1 MIEIFIVLILLI
13 FAVFFSGFI
22 FANMFLKLKL
32 EHLEIY
38 EIGFFGIIF
47 LVFLSFILHFF
58 FPLNEITNS
67 LIIFLLFLIFIFKI
81 KKKNQLNFI
90 KDYKYIFISLI
101 LVFIMTLKYNP
112 NEDYGYYHLPYIINL
127 VSEKVIFGLS
137 NLQPQFGWNSTWLN
151 FSSMFYLPYFEIRG
165 TQLSNS
171 ILFFFII
178 YMFLKELNSF
188 KNKNC
193 YSFLYILFLTS
204 YTVIKFS
211 RISEHGFDF
220 PANIFLLLAIYYFLK
235 ISEEQNITNIKK
247 YFIIVCCFSLFAF
260 TIKVST
266 FIAPLL
272 VISSLILIIKKK
284 IKLDIFKVPLI
295 FCTIF
300 FAFWITQQFIYT
312 GCMMPYF
319 KITCMQGLEWH
330 TKDISNMIS
339 SLTGSVNK
347 SYNLYTGDL
356 SSSDYSKNFNWVNTW
371 FQRNKIEILEHIS
384 AIILPIIILLILN
397 LKFLLS
403 NKKNISILNNHKRF
417 ILLTLSFLT
426 IFGLMIWFTKSPV
439 IRFGIPYIFLL
450 CFLLLIIIIDLVKI
464 EFNKS
469 INILIILCLFFN
481 LSKNFNRIIKS
492 ESETYWPEILSV
504 NFLTKEMDGFKIN
517 FPDQKAVNPKKK
529 LCWSTPY
536 ICSVSQGNNLK
547 FYKKYTYTFVASK

>member
-1 MIEIFIVLILLI
+1 
-13 FAVFFSGFI
+13 
-22 FANMFLKLKL
+22 
-32 EHLEIY
+32 
-38 EIGFFGIIF
+38 
-47 LVFLSFILHFF
+47 
-58 FPLNEITNS
+58 
-67 LIIFLLFLIFIFKI
+67 
-81 KKKNQLNFI
+81 
-90 KDYKYIFISLI
+90 
-101 LVFIMTLKYNP
+101 MTLKYNP

-235 ISEEQNITNIKK
+235 ISEEQNLTNIKK
-247 YFIIVCCFSLFAF
+247 YFIIICCFSLFAF

-272 VISSLILIIKKK
+272 VIFSLILIIKKK

-339 SLTGSVNK
+339 GLTGSVNK

-356 SSSDYSKNFNWVNTW
+356 SPSDYSKNFNWVNTW

-450 CFLLLIIIIDLVKI
+450 FFLLLIIIIDLVKI
-464 EFNKS
+464 EFTKS

-517 FPDQKAVNPKKK
+517 FPDQKADNPKKK

-536 ICSVSQGNNLK
+536 ICSISQGENLK
-547 FYKKYTYTFVASK
+547 FYKKYTYTFVASI

>member
-235 ISEEQNITNIKK
+235 ISEEQNLTNIKK
-247 YFIIVCCFSLFAF
+247 YFIIICCFSLFAF

-272 VISSLILIIKKK
+272 VIFSLILIIKKK
-284 IKLDIFKVPLI
+284 IKLDIFKAPLI

-339 SLTGSVNK
+339 GLTGSVNK

-356 SSSDYSKNFNWVNTW
+356 SPSNYSKNFNWVNTW

-450 CFLLLIIIIDLVKI
+450 FFLLLIIIIDLVKI

-517 FPDQKAVNPKKK
+517 FPDQKAVNPKKNYVGQ
-529 LCWSTPY
+529 LL
-536 ICSVSQGNNLK
+536 I
-547 FYKKYTYTFVASK
+547 FVVFRKVIT

>member
-101 LVFIMTLKYNP
+101 LDFIMTLKYNP

-211 RISEHGFDF
+211 RISEEFDLMGIKTQKCNSLSGGQRRRVEI
-220 PANIFLLLAIYYFLK
+220 ARAIALNPK
-235 ISEEQNITNIKK
+235 
-247 YFIIVCCFSLFAF
+247 
-260 TIKVST
+260 
-266 FIAPLL
+266 
-272 VISSLILIIKKK
+272 LIL
-284 IKLDIFKVPLI
+284 LDEPFAGIDPLI
-295 FCTIF
+295 INE
-300 FAFWITQQFIYT
+300 IT
-312 GCMMPYF
+312 P
-319 KITCMQGLEWH
+319 
-330 TKDISNMIS
+330 
-339 SLTGSVNK
+339 
-347 SYNLYTGDL
+347 
-356 SSSDYSKNFNWVNTW
+356 
-371 FQRNKIEILEHIS
+371 
-384 AIILPIIILLILN
+384 
-397 LKFLLS
+397 
-403 NKKNISILNNHKRF
+403 
-417 ILLTLSFLT
+417 
-426 IFGLMIWFTKSPV
+426 
-439 IRFGIPYIFLL
+439 
-450 CFLLLIIIIDLVKI
+450 
-464 EFNKS
+464 
-469 INILIILCLFFN
+469 
-481 LSKNFNRIIKS
+481 
-492 ESETYWPEILSV
+492 
-504 NFLTKEMDGFKIN
+504 
-517 FPDQKAVNPKKK
+517 
-529 LCWSTPY
+529 
-536 ICSVSQGNNLK
+536 
-547 FYKKYTYTFVASK
+547 

>member
-1 MIEIFIVLILLI
+1 MIEIFLILILLI
-13 FAVFFSGFI
+13 FAVFFSGYI
-22 FANMFLKLKL
+22 FVTIFLKLKL
-32 EHLEIY
+32 EYLEIY
-38 EIGFFGIIF
+38 EVGFFGIIF
-47 LVFLSFILHFF
+47 LVFLSFILHLFV
-58 FPLNEITNS
+58 PLNEITNS
-67 LIIFLLFLIFIFKI
+67 LIFFLILLIFIFKI

-90 KDYKYIFISLI
+90 NDYKYIFISLI

-171 ILFFFII
+171 ILYFFII
-178 YMFLKELNSF
+178 YMFLKEIYTV
-188 KNKNC
+188 KNKSS
-193 YSFLYILFLTS
+193 YSFLYILLLTS
-204 YTVIKFS
+204 YTIIKFS

-220 PANIFLLLAIYYFLK
+220 PANFFLLLAIYYFLK
-235 ISEEQNITNIKK
+235 ISEEQDLKNINK
-247 YFIIVCCFSLFAF
+247 YFIIICCFSLFSF

-272 VISSLILIIKKK
+272 VIFSLILILKKK
-284 IKLDIFKVPLI
+284 IKLDIVKDPFI

-312 GCMMPYF
+312 GCMLPYF
-319 KITCMQGLEWH
+319 KITCMQGLDWH

-339 SLTGSVNK
+339 GLTGSVNK

-356 SSSDYSKNFNWVNTW
+356 SPSDYSKNFNWVSTW
-371 FQRNKIEILEHIS
+371 FQRNKIEILEHIL

-397 LKFLLS
+397 LKFLLRD
-403 NKKNISILNNHKRF
+403 KANILILNNHKKF
-417 ILLTLSFLT
+417 ILLSLSVLT
-426 IFGLMIWFTKSPV
+426 IFGLIIWFIKSPV

-450 CFLLLIIIIDLVKI
+450 FFLMLIIIIDIIKI
-464 EFNKS
+464 KFTNS
-469 INILIILCLFFN
+469 VNLLIILCLFFN
-481 LSKNFNRIIKS
+481 LSKNFNRIIDNK
-492 ESETYWPEILSV
+492 SETYWPKILSV
-504 NFLTKEMDGFKIN
+504 KFLTKEMDGFQIN
-517 FPDQKAVNPKKK
+517 FPDQNTDNPKRK
-529 LCWSTPY
+529 LCWSIPH

-547 FYKKYTYTFVASK
+547 FYKKNTYTFVKSE

>member
-22 FANMFLKLKL
+22 FANMFLKLKF

-58 FPLNEITNS
+58 LPLNEITNS

-204 YTVIKFS
+204 YIVIKFS

-426 IFGLMIWFTKSPV
+426 IFGLIIWFTKSPV

-464 EFNKS
+464 EFTKS

-492 ESETYWPEILSV
+492 ESETYWPEILTVS
-504 NFLTKEMDGFKIN
+504 FLTKEMDGFKIN

>member
-1 MIEIFIVLILLI
+1 
-13 FAVFFSGFI
+13 
-22 FANMFLKLKL
+22 
-32 EHLEIY
+32 
-38 EIGFFGIIF
+38 
-47 LVFLSFILHFF
+47 
-58 FPLNEITNS
+58 
-67 LIIFLLFLIFIFKI
+67 
-81 KKKNQLNFI
+81 
-90 KDYKYIFISLI
+90 
-101 LVFIMTLKYNP
+101 
-112 NEDYGYYHLPYIINL
+112 
-127 VSEKVIFGLS
+127 
-137 NLQPQFGWNSTWLN
+137 
-151 FSSMFYLPYFEIRG
+151 
-165 TQLSNS
+165 
-171 ILFFFII
+171 
-178 YMFLKELNSF
+178 
-188 KNKNC
+188 
-193 YSFLYILFLTS
+193 
-204 YTVIKFS
+204 
-211 RISEHGFDF
+211 
-220 PANIFLLLAIYYFLK
+220 
-235 ISEEQNITNIKK
+235 
-247 YFIIVCCFSLFAF
+247 
-260 TIKVST
+260 
-266 FIAPLL
+266 
-272 VISSLILIIKKK
+272 
-284 IKLDIFKVPLI
+284 
-295 FCTIF
+295 
-300 FAFWITQQFIYT
+300 
-312 GCMMPYF
+312 MPYF

-339 SLTGSVNK
+339 GLTGSVNK

-356 SSSDYSKNFNWVNTW
+356 SPSDYSKNFNWVNTW

-450 CFLLLIIIIDLVKI
+450 FFLLLIIIIDLVKI
-464 EFNKS
+464 EFTKS

>member
-1 MIEIFIVLILLI
+1 MIEIFIILIFLI

-22 FANMFLKLKL
+22 FVNIFLKLKL

-47 LVFLSFILHFF
+47 LVFLSFILHFL

-67 LIIFLLFLIFIFKI
+67 LIIFLLFLIFIFKN

-235 ISEEQNITNIKK
+235 ISEEQNLANIKK
-247 YFIIVCCFSLFAF
+247 YFIIICCFSLFAF

-272 VISSLILIIKKK
+272 VIFSLILIIKKK

-339 SLTGSVNK
+339 GLTGSVNK

-397 LKFLLS
+397 LKFLLN
-403 NKKNISILNNHKRF
+403 NKTNISILNNHKRF

-426 IFGLMIWFTKSPV
+426 IFGLTIWFTKSPV

-450 CFLLLIIIIDLVKI
+450 FFLLLIIIIDLVKI
-464 EFNKS
+464 EFTKS

-492 ESETYWPEILSV
+492 ESKIYWPEILSV

-517 FPDQKAVNPKKK
+517 FPDQKEDNPKKK

-547 FYKKYTYTFVASK
+547 FYKKYTYTFVASQ

>member
-58 FPLNEITNS
+58 LPLNEITNS

-204 YTVIKFS
+204 YIVIKFS

-235 ISEEQNITNIKK
+235 ISEEHNLTNIKK
-247 YFIIVCCFSLFAF
+247 YFIIICCFSLFAF

-403 NKKNISILNNHKRF
+403 NKTNISIPNNHKRF
-417 ILLTLSFLT
+417 ILLSLSFLT
-426 IFGLMIWFTKSPV
+426 IFGLIIWFTKSPV

-450 CFLLLIIIIDLVKI
+450 FFLLLIIIIDLVKI
-464 EFNKS
+464 EFTKS

>member
-22 FANMFLKLKL
+22 FANMFLKLKF

-58 FPLNEITNS
+58 LPLNEITNS

-151 FSSMFYLPYFEIRG
+151 FSSMFYLPYFEIRV

-235 ISEEQNITNIKK
+235 ISEEQNLTNIKK
-247 YFIIVCCFSLFAF
+247 YFIIICCFSLFAF

-272 VISSLILIIKKK
+272 VIFSLILIIKKK

-339 SLTGSVNK
+339 GLTGSVNK

-356 SSSDYSKNFNWVNTW
+356 SPSDYSKNFNWVNTW

-426 IFGLMIWFTKSPV
+426 IFGLIIWFTKSPV

-450 CFLLLIIIIDLVKI
+450 FFLLLIIIIDLVKI
-464 EFNKS
+464 EFTKS

>member
-1 MIEIFIVLILLI
+1 MIEIFIILIFLI

-22 FANMFLKLKL
+22 FVNIFLKLKL

-47 LVFLSFILHFF
+47 LVFLSFILHLL

-235 ISEEQNITNIKK
+235 LSEEQELTNIKK
-247 YFIIVCCFSLFAF
+247 YFIIICCFSLFAF

-272 VISSLILIIKKK
+272 VIFSLILIIKKK

-312 GCMMPYF
+312 GCIMPYF

-339 SLTGSVNK
+339 GLTGSVNK

-356 SSSDYSKNFNWVNTW
+356 SPSDYSKNFNWVNTW

-417 ILLTLSFLT
+417 ILLTLSFLA
-426 IFGLMIWFTKSPV
+426 IFGLIIWFTKSPV

-450 CFLLLIIIIDLVKI
+450 FFLLLIIIIDLVKI
-464 EFNKS
+464 EFTKS

-492 ESETYWPEILSV
+492 ESENYWPEILSV

-517 FPDQKAVNPKKK
+517 FPDQTADNPKKK

>member
-1 MIEIFIVLILLI
+1 MIEIFIILIFLI

-22 FANMFLKLKL
+22 FVNIFLKLKL
-32 EHLEIY
+32 EQLEIY

-58 FPLNEITNS
+58 LPLNEITNS
-67 LIIFLLFLIFIFKI
+67 LIIFLLFLTFIFKI
-81 KKKNQLNFI
+81 KKKNYLNFI

-204 YTVIKFS
+204 YIVIKFS

-235 ISEEQNITNIKK
+235 ISEEQNLTNIKK
-247 YFIIVCCFSLFAF
+247 YFTIICCFSLFAF

-272 VISSLILIIKKK
+272 VIFSLILIIKKK

-330 TKDISNMIS
+330 TKDIYNMIS
-339 SLTGSVNK
+339 GLTGSVNK

-356 SSSDYSKNFNWVNTW
+356 SPSDYSKNFNWVNTW

-426 IFGLMIWFTKSPV
+426 IFGLIIWFTKSPV

-450 CFLLLIIIIDLVKI
+450 FFLLLIIIIDLVKI
-464 EFNKS
+464 EFTKS

>member
-22 FANMFLKLKL
+22 FANMFLKLKF

-58 FPLNEITNS
+58 LPLNEITNS

-235 ISEEQNITNIKK
+235 ISEEQNLTNIKK
-247 YFIIVCCFSLFAF
+247 YFIIICCFSLFAF

-272 VISSLILIIKKK
+272 VIFSLILIIKKK

-339 SLTGSVNK
+339 GLTGSVNK

-356 SSSDYSKNFNWVNTW
+356 SPSDYSKNFNWVNTW

-426 IFGLMIWFTKSPV
+426 IFGLIIWFTKSPV

-464 EFNKS
+464 EFTKS